1 MIVGTSGSVWGL
13 LRWQWKKALFFIFT
27 ATLVT
32 VLHKFVD
39 IAHVL
44 LPTTPVLVVGGALA
58 IFVSFRTNSAYDR
71 WWEGR
76 RLWGQLVNSSRA
88 LASQALCYLRDAA
101 LARTIVHRQAAYVHI
116 LRCLLRE
123 QEPWADEH
131 VARLLDAP
139 AREALRGE
147 SSPTHAI
154 LHGFLAS
161 LTEVSDRGELD
172 PLRLQSFDRT
182 IATLLDVQ
190 GGCERIKKTPMPRS
204 YGFIADRLIVAY
216 GALFPL
222 AMTEELGWLMIPVN
236 VLVCIS
242 FALISEVGRV
252 LEDPFTMFWNSLPL
266 TTLSL
271 TIENNIRQ
279 RLGDRDIPPVPKPEP
294 PGILM

>member
-1 MIVGTSGSVWGL
+1 MIVGTTGSVWGL
-13 LRWQWKKALFFIFT
+13 LRWQWKKALFFTAT

-32 VLHKFVD
+32 VLHKFFD

-44 LPTTPVLVVGGALA
+44 LPTTPVLVVGGALG

-71 WWEGR
+71 WWEAR
-76 RLWGQLVNSSRA
+76 RLWGQLVNTSRA
-88 LASQALCYLRDAA
+88 LASQALCYLKDAA
-101 LARTIVHRQAAYVHI
+101 LARAIILRHAAYVHV

-123 QEPWADEH
+123 QEPWVDEH
-131 VARLLDAP
+131 VERLLGAED
-139 AREALRGE
+139 REALRGE
-147 SSPTHAI
+147 TSPTHAL
-154 LHGFLAS
+154 LHRQLAAV
-161 LTEVSDRGELD
+161 TVVNDRGELD
-172 PLRLQSFDRT
+172 ALRLQSFDRS
-182 IATLLDVQ
+182 IAALLDVQ

-236 VLVCIS
+236 VLVCIA

-266 TTLSL
+266 TALSL

-279 RLGDRDIPPVPKPEP
+279 RLGDRDVPPIPKPVP